1 MLFIALFMHITTTSL
16 ANPQPIHHCH
26 CHCPWQQRASSHWKQ
41 CQKPKSYWSYWRHSE
56 KLLVL
61 QLFCKKKK
69 NKKKKKLKISCGNS
83 QFSSGSSLFFAQIH
97 RNSTWVQPILIQY
110 LKTHVHQL
118 GFAPFLFLINFTKIH
133 FLDFGSV
140 RFRHN
145 CCGFCSISLQSNRN
159 SSIYN
164 KLVK

>member
-56 KLLVL
+56 KLLML

-69 NKKKKKLKISCGNS
+69 KKEKEKEKEKTQNIMWKL
-83 QFSSGSSLFFAQIH
+83 
-97 RNSTWVQPILIQY
+97 PILFWVVSIFCTNPQKLY
-110 LKTHVHQL
+110 MGLANSHPILENPRSPT
-118 GFAPFLFLINFTKIH
+118 
-133 FLDFGSV
+133 
-140 RFRHN
+140 
-145 CCGFCSISLQSNRN
+145 GFCSIPLPNEFHQNSLPRFWVSQ
-159 SSIYN
+159 IQT
-164 KLVK
+164 